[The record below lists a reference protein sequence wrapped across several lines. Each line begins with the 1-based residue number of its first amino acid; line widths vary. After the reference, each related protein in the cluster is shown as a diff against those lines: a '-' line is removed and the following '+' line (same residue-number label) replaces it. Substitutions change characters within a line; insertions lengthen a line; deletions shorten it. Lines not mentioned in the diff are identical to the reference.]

1 MYKIERQE
9 KILDYINKNNRASIA
24 ELSEMFK
31 VSKVTIRTDLE
42 DLEGKNLVNK
52 THGGVVCK
60 DIGISS
66 EIPYDVKTKSNI
78 QQKQRIAKRASKFIK
93 KGDVII
99 LDSGST
105 MFQLVEWLPEGITV
119 ITTDILVAVEIV
131 KRIFRLLCQ
140 AGKCRNRYI
149 LYRELIPFG
158 FYKVFMRINFF
169 SAVMH

>member
-52 THGGVVCK
+52 THGGVECK

-66 EIPYDVKTKSNI
+66 EIPYDVKTKRKST
-78 QQKQRIAKRASKFIK
+78 
-93 KGDVII
+93 GDFER
-99 LDSGST
+99 D
-105 MFQLVEWLPEGITV
+105 
-119 ITTDILVAVEIV
+119 
-131 KRIFRLLCQ
+131 CQ
-140 AGKCRNRYI
+140 C
-149 LYRELIPFG
+149 F
-158 FYKVFMRINFF
+158 FM
-169 SAVMH
+169 